1 MGIRNIIFSEG
12 EFYHIYNRGTD
23 KRIIFDE
30 KRDYLRFITL
40 LYLCNNTEKIHINE
54 YAKKGFNLLSL
65 LKVQKENTLVEIGA
79 YCLMPNHFH
88 LLIREKVEGGI
99 SNFMQKLATAYSM
112 YYNSKYQRTGSLFE
126 GKFKAT
132 HVAKD
137 NYLEYLFAYIHLNPV
152 KLIDSKWKE
161 NGIKDKKKTKKF
173 LENYEYSSYLD
184 FIGKNNRIEE
194 KILDGKNFPNYFE
207 TFEEF
212 NKFVDEW
219 LSFEEE
225 K

>member
-1 MGIRNIIFSEG
+1 M
-12 EFYHIYNRGTD
+12 
-23 KRIIFDE
+23 
-30 KRDYLRFITL
+30 
-40 LYLCNNTEKIHINE
+40 
-54 YAKKGFNLLSL
+54 
-65 LKVQKENTLVEIGA
+65 
-79 YCLMPNHFH
+79 
-88 LLIREKVEGGI
+88 
-99 SNFMQKLATAYSM
+99 
-112 YYNSKYQRTGSLFE
+112 
-126 GKFKAT
+126 
-132 HVAKD
+132 AKD